1 MSAHPRSSPPSVRF
15 WDSRRNTIGV
25 ILTLVAALFSLAI
38 TIWPIVVP
46 QGQTLAGISW
56 GLARVL
62 GLLYLAAFFL
72 ADRRWTLARWLL
84 IGGGIGQLAIGIISG
99 PEYSTIA
106 GPSGLYV
113 SLFHLAPAILALAA
127 AFFLGPPPRRAGMP
141 EDRSEPVTPELKE
154 HLPFGHD
161 DDRPRRQTDVRD
173 EDRPRRQA
181 DEDRREVRAS
191 AGRTATS
198 ADAMGFNP
206 SDAERSEQV
215 EPGMYVV
222 TSDGD
227 EIGQVK
233 EVRLGDFL
241 VDRRDGDM
249 LYVPHNAIQAVD
261 GDRLRLDVASN
272 QIDDMS
278 WENPTLT
285 SSSRP
290 DR

>member
-46 QGQTLAGISW
+46 QGQTLAGIGW

-72 ADRRWTLARWLL
+72 ADRRWVLARWLL
-84 IGGGIGQLAIGIISG
+84 IVGGLGQIVIGILSG
-99 PEYSTIA
+99 PSYSTIA

-113 SLFHLAPAILALAA
+113 SLFHLAPGIFAIAA
-127 AFFLGPPPRRAGMP
+127 AFFLGPPPGRAGMP

-161 DDRPRRQTDVRD
+161 DDRPQ
-173 EDRPRRQA
+173 RQA

-198 ADAMGFNP
+198 ADAMGFDP

-215 EPGMYVV
+215 QPGMYVV

-261 GDRLRLDVASN
+261 GDRLCLDVASN

-278 WENPTLT
+278 WEHPTLT
-285 SSSRP
+285 SWSRP